1 MGDGNRTLILI
12 GSGTTNS
19 VRPGGAACHA
29 VLVTSLSGPLARFG
43 RSGAVA
49 LGLWAERAGVALEV
63 IDAYPSAAAAIAAA
77 ESAGPDVVFGPYGS
91 GPAVTAAAASIG
103 VVWNHGGATARL
115 ARPAYPR
122 VVNLPSPATSYLAAV
137 LDALVADGLPAG
149 SEIVLFHSDTGFG
162 REVAEGSAVAAQRL
176 GLVLHPVSF
185 RPGQGQAAFEG
196 APAGDV
202 LLSAS
207 SFEDDIVIAGLG
219 RQRRWRGMGLVAA
232 GVEELYHAIG
242 ERVEG
247 LYGPCQWFGDAAV
260 EPADGPGS
268 DWFAGRYRD
277 ATGTNPPYPAAA
289 AFAAGI
295 VWQRCSHDAQTVDPL
310 RVLAESSNL
319 DTTTLFGRFR
329 VDPLTGVQTGHQIR
343 SSSGNTDSAA
353 LVDRPRPLD
362 LRNRSIS
369 SSGTSA
375 R

>member
-1 MGDGNRTLILI
+1 MNRVRLVVLGDLDPEGHRDSVTESKVEARSSPKQGPPRRALQVRPSGDDGDGDRTLILI

-19 VRPGGAACHA
+19 VRRYGAACHA

-63 IDAYPSAAAAIAAA
+63 IDGHPSAAAAIAAA
-77 ESAGPDVVFGPYGS
+77 ESARPDVVFGPYGS
-91 GPAVTAAAASIG
+91 GPAVTAAAASVG

-162 REVAEGSAVAAQRL
+162 REVAEGSAVAARRL

-185 RPGQGQAAFEG
+185 RPGQGPTAFEG

-202 LLSAS
+202 LLSAG
-207 SFEDDIVIAGLG
+207 SFEDDIVVAGLG

-277 ATGTNPPYPAAA
+277 ANRHEPAVP
-289 AFAAGI
+289 GRGG
-295 VWQRCSHDAQTVDPL
+295 VRCGDRL
-310 RVLAESSNL
+310 
-319 DTTTLFGRFR
+319 
-329 VDPLTGVQTGHQIR
+329 
-343 SSSGNTDSAA
+343 AA
-353 LVDRPRPLD
+353 LQPRRP
-362 LRNRSIS
+362 NRRSFAGAGRVIEP
-369 SSGTSA
+369 
-375 R
+375 

>member
-1 MGDGNRTLILI
+1 MGDGNRILILI
-12 GSGTTNS
+12 ASGTTNS
-19 VRPGGAACHA
+19 VRRYGAACHA

-77 ESAGPDVVFGPYGS
+77 ESARPDVVFGPYGS
-91 GPAVTAAAASIG
+91 GPAVTAAAASVE

-137 LDALVADGLPAG
+137 LDTLVADGLPAG

-162 REVAEGSAVAAQRL
+162 REVAEGSAVAARRL

-185 RPGQGQAAFEG
+185 RPGQGRAAFEG

-202 LLSAS
+202 LLSAG

-219 RQRRWRGMGLVAA
+219 RQRRWRGIGLVAA

-247 LYGPCQWFGDAAV
+247 LYGPCQWFGDGAD
-260 EPADGPGS
+260 EPADGPGC

-329 VDPLTGVQTGHQIR
+329 VDPLTGVQTGHEIR
-343 SSSGNTDSAA
+343 VVQWQHGRRV
-353 LVDRPRPLD
+353 LVEQMPRP
-362 LRNRSIS
+362 S
-369 SSGTSA
+369 
-375 R
+375 